1 MKSLCPLWPSQR
13 DNLDLVRLCSWL
25 TFPFFVLYNLVYPTA
40 MTLKSPEL
48 GALFSSLLLLEGEP
62 GFCEREIRT
71 GRDSGPFSVRREVA
85 DGELLCLI
93 KKSPDKATG
102 MPERT
107 GFPWITEPWN
117 FCCEMVFL
125 ACSCGSEGTAPAVW
139 LPAPPSLWNSILRVL
154 SKAWVW
160 RSFRNIYLHFF
171 TLASANSGRWA
182 LSQKGLH
189 CFFLLAV
196 CSTAPSCSS
205 REFGVAKTNPPLREH
220 FIVPEHSDEG
230 TTLYLKISLWASL
243 QRWELDL
250 EFDSRFCGRLV
261 QWQKASW
268 DVFAGACAVEDPQS
282 RFLCLFLCVQG
293 SSLPKPEHWVLSVL
307 LLLCPGSSLQSTYG
321 RAEHIHHTDTAAHTS
336 AGSCRVS
343 QTCLG
348 LDLLFSPNKQQPL
361 RRKALSP
368 PPACCLVTS
377 KL

>member
-13 DNLDLVRLCSWL
+13 DNLDLVGLCSWL

-107 GFPWITEPWN
+107 GFPTITEPWS

-196 CSTAPSCSS
+196 CSTAPSCLKQ
-205 REFGVAKTNPPLREH
+205 RIWCCKDKPTTQGAFHCARAQWWGNHLVPKDIPMGVTSEMRAGCWIWLQILWKAGAVAEGQLGCVCRSLCCWRPPRVDFCACFCVYKGAHYPSQSTGSFQCCCSCALAAHYRAPMAELSTS
-220 FIVPEHSDEG
+220 I
-230 TTLYLKISLWASL
+230 TLTLEPTPL
-243 QRWELDL
+243 QGPVE
-250 EFDSRFCGRLV
+250 SPRLV
-261 QWQKASW
+261 
-268 DVFAGACAVEDPQS
+268 
-282 RFLCLFLCVQG
+282 
-293 SSLPKPEHWVLSVL
+293 
-307 LLLCPGSSLQSTYG
+307 
-321 RAEHIHHTDTAAHTS
+321 
-336 AGSCRVS
+336 
-343 QTCLG
+343 
-348 LDLLFSPNKQQPL
+348 
-361 RRKALSP
+361 
-368 PPACCLVTS
+368 
-377 KL
+377 